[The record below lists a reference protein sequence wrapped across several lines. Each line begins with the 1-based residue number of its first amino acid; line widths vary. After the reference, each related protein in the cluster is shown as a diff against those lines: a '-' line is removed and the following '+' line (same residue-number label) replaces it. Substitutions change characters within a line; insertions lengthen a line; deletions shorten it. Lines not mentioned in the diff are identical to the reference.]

1 MKFSIRRSLLAASSS
16 ILAFGLAHAVVAA
29 EGYIVGVAAQN
40 VEAVPA
46 VAELVPAAVREAGVL
61 RLSVYG
67 NTPYTMTNDSSEL
80 YGAVIDF
87 GSAIAATM
95 GLDVVIED
103 NGSVAS
109 SRVSVESGRYD
120 VGMGPFLDSADTEA
134 QFNIINWI
142 KVTPG
147 FVFRAGETYSD
158 PIEFC
163 GKKVAIVS
171 GSVPVERNMEAL
183 KAGCIAAGQ
192 PEPTVD
198 GYGDQNATIV
208 AVLSER
214 ADTTVMGSASAL
226 YVANTQKERLAAF
239 SAETDV
245 FGVGVFSGMGMS
257 KQHPDLA
264 QAVLAALNVLDENGA
279 YEAIFAAY
287 GLSDLLVDEFA
298 INPITGGL

>member
-1 MKFSIRRSLLAASSS
+1 MKFSIRQSLLATASTV
-16 ILAFGLAHAVVAA
+16 LAFGLAHAAFAA
-29 EGYIVGVAAQN
+29 EGYIVGEAAQN
-40 VEAVPA
+40 IEAVPA
-46 VAELVPAAVREAGVL
+46 VAELVPAAVRDAGVL
-61 RLSVYG
+61 RISVYG
-67 NTPYTMTNDSSEL
+67 NTPYVMTNDSSEL
-80 YGAVIDF
+80 YGAVVDF

-95 GLDVVIED
+95 GLDAVIED

-120 VGMGPFLDSADTEA
+120 LGSGPFLDSADTEA

-147 FVFRAGETYSD
+147 FVFRAGESYSD
-158 PIEFC
+158 PLEFC

-183 KAGCIAAGQ
+183 KAGCAAAGL

-226 YVANTQKERLAAF
+226 YVANTQKERLSAF

-257 KQHPDLA
+257 KQNPELA
-264 QAVLAALNVLDENGA
+264 EAVLAAVNSLAENGT

-287 GLSDLLVDEFA
+287 GLEDLLVDEFA